1 MQTIERTITSNEVA
15 EMVGRS
21 HDNVLKDI
29 RNIVKQIGD
38 VKTHESSITGEVKNH
53 LSYFIEST
61 YLNSQNKELPNYMLT
76 KKGCE
81 LFSTRMT
88 GAKGTQFAMGYI
100 DHFNQM
106 ENHIKQVETIQ
117 KPVTQ
122 TELLK
127 MTAGSLIEMDTRV
140 TELEEN
146 APLSPGDYSY
156 ISRIVHQKVRQV
168 ITERQLNPNTKQRQ
182 LLYKELN
189 GEIKQ
194 ITNTPTRSQLRRQH
208 FAIVTGFVRDWQPSN
223 AALVIYKQLE
233 LVESEVG

>member
-15 EMVGRS
+15 EMVGKEHSKLIR
-21 HDNVLKDI
+21 DI
-29 RNIVKQIGD
+29 RTYVGYLAEAKIGSGD
-38 VKTHESSITGEVKNH
+38 F
-53 LSYFIEST
+53 FIESS
-61 YLNSQNKELPNYMLT
+61 YSDSNKQNRPNYLLT
-76 KKGCE
+76 KQGCE
-81 LFSTRMT
+81 MVSNKLT
-88 GAKGTQFAMGYI
+88 GAKGVQFTAKYVSR
-100 DHFNQM
+100 FNKM

-194 ITNTPTRSQLRRQH
+194 ITNTPTRSQLRQRH
-208 FAIVTGFVRDWQPSN
+208 FEIVTDFVRDWQPSN
-223 AALVIYKQLE
+223 AALVVYQQLE
-233 LVESEVG
+233 LTESEVG